1 MNDTLRNSIE
11 TILSFFLCGV
21 LVAIGNVVGYG
32 ISIKD
37 SLIGVT
43 LLAAICV
50 AGFLISKVPL
60 LNKLPMIFWISI
72 VGIILSTPLFP
83 WYAEVLALTKKVQF
97 IAVITPILAYA
108 GLAVGK
114 DIEMFKKIS
123 WRIIPV
129 ALCVFAGTFLFAAIL
144 AHFTLHWGGVY

>member
-1 MNDTLRNSIE
+1 MNATFRNALETL
-11 TILSFFLCGV
+11 LSFFLCGV

-32 ISIKD
+32 ITVKD
-37 SLIGVT
+37 SLIGV
-43 LLAAICV
+43 AILSAVCCS
-50 AGFLISKVPL
+50 GFLISKLPYL
-60 LNKLPMIFWISI
+60 CKLPMIFWISV
-72 VGIILSTPLFP
+72 VGIVLSTPLFP
-83 WYAEVLALTKKVQF
+83 WYAELLALTKKVQF

-129 ALCVFAGTFLFAAIL
+129 ALAVFAGTFLFASIL